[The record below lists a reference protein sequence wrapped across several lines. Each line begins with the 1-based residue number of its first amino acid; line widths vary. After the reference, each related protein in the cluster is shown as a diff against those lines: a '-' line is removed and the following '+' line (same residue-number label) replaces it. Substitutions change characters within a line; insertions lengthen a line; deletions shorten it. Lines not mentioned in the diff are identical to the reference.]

1 MRTVTVGTA
10 GHIDHGKTAL
20 VRALTGVDT
29 DRLPEE
35 KQRGI
40 TIDLGFAHFDL
51 GTDLRIAITDV
62 PGHEAFVRNM
72 AAGASGVDLGLLVI
86 AADEGVMPQTRE
98 HLAILELLG
107 VRPGAV
113 VLSKA
118 DLVDPEWLELVRDDV
133 HAELADTAFGAAPIV
148 ATSTVTGQG
157 MAELR
162 ALLQQAALNVQER
175 STADLFRLP
184 IDRVFTVRG
193 TGTVVTGTVW
203 SGQLQVED
211 AVRLLPSGIS
221 ARVKGLQQQ
230 GAAVT
235 RICAGE
241 RAAIALAGVAH
252 DAVARGETLVS
263 SNAWEAASALTIY
276 LRVLPDAPRPLK
288 LRDRVHLHLGTATTV
303 ARVRPLM
310 GSIQPGATG
319 WAVLRLEQPVVARA
333 GDRFI
338 LRSYSPVTTIAGG
351 IVYEATTRPERRRAA
366 HLPLLER
373 LRGPALR
380 ERLNAAVELAGW
392 RGLPLGRV
400 PFIVTGEP
408 GVAPDLVRA
417 GDTLF
422 SPVLMAETSS
432 ALLRGLADLHERYPL
447 RPFIT
452 LERFRQAAPP
462 GAGLALRQEAEAR
475 LQASG
480 AIVVRGRAVRLPKW
494 EPRLTPSDEARLL
507 QIQEQLQR
515 NGLTPPAVAELGSEP
530 ELEDYLRLLEARQQ
544 ATPIAPE
551 LYMDPA
557 AVRAAQARLRSHLAG
572 GRAAGPAELRDLL
585 GISRKY
591 LIPLLEYFDREGIT
605 IRKGDL
611 RTFAEAQAVP
621 DLPGATL

>member
-20 VRALTGVDT
+20 VRALTGIDT

-40 TIDLGFAHFDL
+40 TIDLGFAHIDL
-51 GTDLRIAITDV
+51 RPDLRIAIIDV

-72 AAGASGVDLGLLVI
+72 AAGASGVDLGVLVI

-107 VRPGAV
+107 VRGGAV

-133 HAELADTAFGAAPIV
+133 RKELAGTPFQAVPIV
-148 ATSTVTGQG
+148 LTSTVTGQG
-157 MAELR
+157 LSELC
-162 ALLQQAALNVQER
+162 AVLEQAALAVEQRRAE
-175 STADLFRLP
+175 DLFRLP

-203 SGQLQVED
+203 SGQLQLED
-211 AVRLLPSGIS
+211 AVRLLPSGLN

-235 RICAGE
+235 RIHAGE
-241 RAAIALAGVAH
+241 RAAIALAGIAH
-252 DAVARGETLVS
+252 TAVTRGETLVAGS
-263 SNAWEAASALTIY
+263 AWEAVSALTVHV
-276 LRVLPDAPRPLK
+276 RVLADAARPLR
-288 LRDRVHLHLGTATTV
+288 LRDRVHLHLGTATAL
-303 ARVRPLM
+303 ARLRPLA
-310 GSIQPGATG
+310 GTIEPGAEG
-319 WAVLRLEQPVVARA
+319 WAVLRLEQPIVARA

-351 IVYEATTRPERRRAA
+351 TVYEATPRHHRRRTADVVE
-366 HLPLLER
+366 LEK
-373 LRGPALR
+373 LRSSAPS
-380 ERLNAAVELAGW
+380 ERFGAAVLLAGW
-392 RGLPLGRV
+392 RGLAISRV
-400 PFIVTGEP
+400 PLTVQGSVSESASVI
-408 GVAPDLVRA
+408 RI
-417 GDTLF
+417 GDTF
-422 SPVLMAETSS
+422 FQSVLLEQTIS
-432 ALLRGLADLHERYPL
+432 ALRAALAALHDRYPL
-447 RPFIT
+447 RPVIP
-452 LERFRQAAPP
+452 LERFRQAAPAS
-462 GAGLALRQEAEAR
+462 AGSALRAEAEAR

-480 AIVVRGRAVRLPKW
+480 TVVIQSGAIRLADW
-494 EPRLTPSDEARLL
+494 QPRLSAADEARLL
-507 QIQEQLQR
+507 QIQRALQR
-515 NGLTPPAVAELGSEP
+515 GGLTPPGLSELGAEP
-530 ELEDYLRLLEARQQ
+530 VLEDYLRLLEARQQ
-544 ATPIAPE
+544 ATAVAPD
-551 LYMDPA
+551 LYVDPVA
-557 AVRAAQARLRSHLAG
+557 LAGAQARLRSHLAG
-572 GRAAGPAELRDLL
+572 GKAAGPAELRDVL

-611 RTFAEAQAVP
+611 RTFAVAQAVP